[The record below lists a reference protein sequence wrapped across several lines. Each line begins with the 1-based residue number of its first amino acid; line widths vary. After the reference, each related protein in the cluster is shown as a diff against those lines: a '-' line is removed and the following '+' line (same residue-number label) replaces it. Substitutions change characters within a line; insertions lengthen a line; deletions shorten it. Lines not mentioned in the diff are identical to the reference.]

1 LTTTIDIPRDNAAQG
16 SVDLAERM
24 FDVAIAAIAAL
35 EAIEQMPAIG
45 SARSL

>member
-1 LTTTIDIPRDNAAQG
+1 LTTTIDSQRDNAAQR

-24 FDVAIAAIAAL
+24 FDVAIAAL
-35 EAIEQMPAIG
+35 EAIEQMPAMG